1 MHNIFNRF
9 LPETGTVAP
18 AIYTAVNIGGGKF
31 RDGLKTHLFTQTY
44 TLRRSYAKECTFAV
58 AIVFG

>member
-1 MHNIFNRF
+1 M
-9 LPETGTVAP
+9 
-18 AIYTAVNIGGGKF
+18 AVNISGGQF

-44 TLRRSYAKECTFAV
+44 TLRRSYAEECTFAV